1 MKFRLAYLIYLI
13 LSIALVLASI
23 NSYKKIKEINSKNDQ
38 GLHKW
43 NSTYVKFTNGFLR
56 F

>member
-1 MKFRLAYLIYLI
+1 MKIRISHLVYFI

-38 GLHKW
+38 DLHTQ
-43 NSTYVKFTNGFLR
+43 NSTYVKFTNR
-56 F
+56 